1 MKKRVLSA
9 TLAIA
14 MLASSVGAMNVFAD
28 DSDKYTA
35 YTPKAA
41 INVGDVNLDLSKIY
55 TGSYE
60 DAMADGI
67 SGDYYYLFDYEEASQ
82 KGEDVVTYDK
92 LVDLIEDAV
101 DAGDYTGNNS
111 VDGETG
117 DSTKWTAAVLALTKY
132 YADADSNNLLDFDD
146 EDRVNY
152 MSADREA
159 IVDLFDAQ
167 LANAES
173 FLEDI
178 DFYDTED
185 VEYYNA
191 KALAEAITAEGVKD
205 LSAANSVM
213 AYLAAEGERIFPEL
227 GMTTNWEDKYTEL
240 YDEVTSWPE
249 SDFTSTNYRKIT
261 RLIEDAEDELNDTEK
276 GYKKAYDILMGA
288 YDIETVKP
296 DYAAL
301 EDAVE
306 GLFKNGKP
314 EAGIY
319 DGSNEKKHNYLKS
332 DYTVRGDTPD
342 EWYDF
347 AGYGKEGDED
357 YIEGAYRKAYDVY
370 ERCQRSSTRKTVRQS
385 EVDEALEELDAA
397 LLALDPNYET
407 SNWVVVMLED
417 ALEVANNVVEDDY
430 RTTSSYWKNFREDV
444 EYIEKLLEQDVIKQS
459 TAEKAIEDLFGDD
472 MDATKGKDGT
482 YGALYKC
489 ALSVPSSTKK
499 DLRDAIKEAKNLL
512 EDEKAGKTSS
522 QITNLEKAI
531 EDAEDVDDLISAYEE
546 AIANLETAVN
556 AFNQK
561 QGWYTENGTW
571 YYGKEDTVA
580 KGWLNVNGVW
590 YLLDD
595 TTGAM
600 KTGWQQ
606 VNGTWYYL
614 NASGAM
620 QTGWLNL
627 NGTYYYLESWG
638 GMATGWKNVNGSWY
652 YLQSSG
658 AMVANGWYWINGK
671 CYYFYNW
678 GGMAANT
685 TINGWTVGADGAWI
699 Q

>member
-14 MLASSVGAMNVFAD
+14 MLASSVGAMNVFAAADRD
-28 DSDKYTA
+28 DGFKAYTA
-35 YTPKAA
+35 KEAV
-41 INVGDVNLDLSKIY
+41 NVGNVNLDLTDIY
-55 TGSYE
+55 TGTYE
-60 DAMADGI
+60 DAMDEGL
-67 SGDYYYLFDYEEASQ
+67 SDDYYYLFDYKVKDQ
-82 KGEDVVTYDK
+82 DKVDYDDVVDAIDAAIADDDITGTVDYDGDDNNLWTEAVNK
-92 LVDLIEDAV
+92 LKAYYEWNE
-101 DAGDYTGNNS
+101 TGNTIIK
-111 VDGETG
+111 VEDG
-117 DSTKWTAAVLALTKY
+117 
-132 YADADSNNLLDFDD
+132 SNI
-146 EDRVNY
+146 NY
-152 MSADREA
+152 MSSDREA
-159 IVDLFDAQ
+159 VVDLFNAQ
-167 LANAES
+167 LDVADDLYDDKEY
-173 FLEDI
+173 
-178 DFYDTED
+178 YDTSEGSD
-185 VEYYNA
+185 WDYFGTD
-191 KALAEAITAEGVKD
+191 ALITAIRDARG
-205 LSAANSVM
+205 LTANTSVL
-213 AYLAAEGERIFPEL
+213 AHLAAEGERIFSEL
-227 GMTTNWEDKYTEL
+227 AMTTNWEDEYTEL
-240 YDEVTSWPE
+240 YDEVSSWPE
-249 SDFTSTNYRKIT
+249 SDYTSTNYRKIT

-561 QGWYTENGTW
+561 QGWYLENGTW

-606 VNGTWYYL
+606 VNGTWYYM

-638 GMATGWKNVNGSWY
+638 GMATGWKSVNGSWY

>member
-14 MLASSVGAMNVFAD
+14 MLASSVGAMNVFAATD
-28 DSDKYTA
+28 PDEGYFA
-35 YTPKAA
+35 YTPKA
-41 INVGDVNLDLSKIY
+41 INVGDVALDLSKIY
-55 TGSYE
+55 TGGYE

-67 SGDYYYLFDYEEASQ
+67 SGDYYYLFDYKEAKQ
-82 KGEDVVTYDK
+82 TGGDTVTYDEV
-92 LVDLIEDAV
+92 VDLIEAAV
-101 DAGDYTGNNS
+101 RAGDYTGNNS

-117 DSTKWTAAVLALTKY
+117 DSTKWTAAVQALQKF
-132 YADADSNNLLDFDD
+132 YADGNSDNVLDFYD
-146 EDRVNY
+146 EDKVNY
-152 MSADREA
+152 MSDDRSA
-159 IVDLFDAQ
+159 IVDLYDAQ
-167 LANAES
+167 LSNAES
-173 FLEDI
+173 FQEDAE
-178 DFYDTED
+178 FYDPDD
-185 VEYYNA
+185 VDYYGVTQLAADIVSA
-191 KALAEAITAEGVKD
+191 KGLTAP
-205 LSAANSVM
+205 NSQL

-240 YDEVTSWPE
+240 YDDVTSWPE

-276 GYKKAYDILMGA
+276 GYKKAWEILNGA
-288 YDIETVKP
+288 NSIETVKP

-306 GLFKNGKP
+306 GLFEKGKP
-314 EAGIY
+314 QPGQYTGTGDCYYLWKDYA
-319 DGSNEKKHNYLKS
+319 DKKVDLPN
-332 DYTVRGDTPD
+332 
-342 EWYDF
+342 EWYEF
-347 AGYGKEGDED
+347 AGYDNGKEDD
-357 YIEGAYRKAYDVY
+357 RIVGAYEKAYKVY
-370 ERCQRSSTRKTVRQS
+370 DECQRSSTRKYVRQS

-397 LLALDPNYET
+397 LMALDPTYET

-417 ALEVANNVVEDDY
+417 ALEKANEIVEDDY

-444 EYIEKLLEQDVIKQS
+444 EYIEKLLEQDNIKQS
-459 TAEKAIEDLFGDD
+459 VAEKAVTDLLGN
-472 MDATKGKDGT
+472 KKDGKGGT
-482 YGALYKC
+482 YADLEKC
-489 ALSVPSSTKK
+489 ALSVPSATKK
-499 DLRDAIKEAKNLL
+499 DLRDAIKEAKDLL
-512 EDEKAGKTSS
+512 EDEKAGKTAS
-522 QITNLEKAI
+522 QIATLEKAVD
-531 EDAEDVDDLISAYEE
+531 EAEDVDALISAYEE

-561 QGWYTENGTW
+561 QGWYQENGTW

-590 YLLDD
+590 YLLDS